1 MADDGDGIPPTG
13 TRRSS
18 RGGMGKTGYGQ
29 FLAPTLLDI
38 IGMAIRETGQEGK
51 GARFEIVVPADR

>member
-1 MADDGDGIPPTG
+1 
-13 TRRSS
+13 
-18 RGGMGKTGYGQ
+18 MGKTGYGQ